1 MKILTY
7 WSGFSRDTEQI
18 YISMYIYV
26 AMDEITHL
34 LFRVSQRYRT
44 KFTYLYMCVCV
55 CVCVYS
61 LHNCYKSKRASVE

>member
-44 KFTYLYMCVCV
+44 KFTYLYICV

>member
-7 WSGFSRDTEQI
+7 WSGFSKDSEQI
-18 YISMYIYV
+18 YVSMYIYV

-44 KFTYLYMCVCV
+44 KFIYLSIYVCV
-55 CVCVYS
+55 CIYIYAHYTTVI
-61 LHNCYKSKRASVE
+61 NQKEQA

>member
-1 MKILTY
+1 
-7 WSGFSRDTEQI
+7 
-18 YISMYIYV
+18 MYIYV

-55 CVCVYS
+55 CVCVCIYS